1 MQKIQKLEVLREIVI
16 KKKQS
21 DSDFIKSLPSHP
33 DKEFEIRKRL
43 DNLKTS
49 KTIIL
54 IIIII
59 IILVVDLLLLQVEQ
73 I

>member
-1 MQKIQKLEVLREIVI
+1 MQKIQWLEVLRETDM

-33 DKEFEIRKRL
+33 GEEFEIRKRL
-43 DNLKTS
+43 DKLKDI
-49 KTIIL
+49 KNDNL

-59 IILVVDLLLLQVEQ
+59 IIISVVDLIFL
-73 I
+73 